1 MASSLENITIRG
13 FKSIRSLD
21 SFQLNKL
28 NVLVGANG
36 AGKSN
41 FVDFFRMLRSM
52 ADKDLQGF
60 VGRRGNA
67 DTFFFGGPKLTPRIS
82 AHLKF
87 GQNEYRFDLDST
99 NEASIL
105 VANEECKW
113 TGAESWRTQTWNKPE
128 SGLRDWHKAKGTV
141 GHFGPPHYVVDSVS
155 SWTVYHFHD
164 TSDSAPVRRPQ
175 GARDFRE
182 LHPQAGNIAPFLLR
196 LRETDPGSYARI
208 LYNIQFVAPYLDDF
222 ILEPDGPED
231 QEKVR
236 LEWKQKGVLSPMQPY
251 QLSDGTLRFI
261 CLATALIQPSP
272 PATILIDEP
281 ELGLHPAA
289 LDVLAGLMREASYK
303 TQIIVSTQSATL
315 LDLFE
320 PNDVVVVDRKDGAS
334 TFVRLEEPK
343 LREWLNDFTLG
354 DVWRKNVFAGG
365 PFDG

>member
-113 TGAESWRTQTWNKPE
+113 TGAGSWRTQTWNKPE

-164 TSDSAPVRRPQ
+164 TSDSAPNRQRRPT
-175 GARDFRE
+175 R
-182 LHPQAGNIAPFLLR
+182 APHAIHR
-196 LRETDPGSYARI
+196 
-208 LYNIQFVAPYLDDF
+208 
-222 ILEPDGPED
+222 
-231 QEKVR
+231 
-236 LEWKQKGVLSPMQPY
+236 
-251 QLSDGTLRFI
+251 
-261 CLATALIQPSP
+261 SP
-272 PATILIDEP
+272 PRWP
-281 ELGLHPAA
+281 
-289 LDVLAGLMREASYK
+289 
-303 TQIIVSTQSATL
+303 
-315 LDLFE
+315 
-320 PNDVVVVDRKDGAS
+320 
-334 TFVRLEEPK
+334 
-343 LREWLNDFTLG
+343 
-354 DVWRKNVFAGG
+354 
-365 PFDG
+365 